1 MTSGFSWQNSVSL
14 WPALFYTPGPNLP
27 VTPDVSWLP
36 TFAFQSS
43 VMKRTSFLGVSSGR
57 SCRSSQNCSTSAS
70 YIASAFRKMFL
81 ICITIDSIHLFKKK
95 ATVSSLFVWYSPKI
109 IILFSLHST
118 QRMLWNAD
126 VNAFDVSPF
135 PILFPQPSFFW
146 ATVVWKQKV

>member
-1 MTSGFSWQNSVSL
+1 MTSGFSWQNSISL
-14 WPALFYTPGPNLP
+14 CPASFCTPRANLPLTPGFL
-27 VTPDVSWLP
+27 WLP
-36 TFAFQSS
+36 TFAFQSPI
-43 VMKRTSFLGVSSGR
+43 MKRTSFLDVSSR
-57 SCRSSQNCSTSAS
+57 KSCGSSQNCSTSAS